1 MRALFVGMR
10 ALFVNSVSDV
20 NAMNSKSPCR
30 YLSLLR
36 GAVNR
41 PLGTWH
47 ARQRKPAPRARA
59 QTAAAASPTHEA
71 ATVRSAAPRVASLCL
86 QPLAL
91 SRVPRTSLGS
101 KSLMAPAAK
110 RTRRTQAAAALAG
123 VPELYPRPGTPEEPD
138 PMDEVPPLDGQDP
151 PRPHGAAAQQEERAE
166 PASAEI
172 SEVFKYFLMSCKSA
186 TRRTHNL
193 GAVLDRDVVEHFR
206 AGPRRRAPAQRG
218 AAHRGLRH
226 PLPRAPRLEGAHD
239 G

>member
-1 MRALFVGMR
+1 
-10 ALFVNSVSDV
+10 
-20 NAMNSKSPCR
+20 
-30 YLSLLR
+30 
-36 GAVNR
+36 
-41 PLGTWH
+41 
-47 ARQRKPAPRARA
+47 
-59 QTAAAASPTHEA
+59 
-71 ATVRSAAPRVASLCL
+71 
-86 QPLAL
+86 
-91 SRVPRTSLGS
+91 
-101 KSLMAPAAK
+101 MAPAAK

-172 SEVFKYFLMSCKSA
+172 SEFFKYFLMSCKSA
-186 TRRTHNL
+186 TRRTYNL

>member
-1 MRALFVGMR
+1 MARGTRAS
-10 ALFVNSVSDV
+10 AS
-20 NAMNSKSPCR
+20 
-30 YLSLLR
+30 
-36 GAVNR
+36 
-41 PLGTWH
+41 
-47 ARQRKPAPRARA
+47 QRPRAHA
-59 QTAAAASPTHEA
+59 QTAAVASPTHEA
-71 ATVRSAAPRVASLCL
+71 AMVRSAAPRVASLCP

-91 SRVPRTSLGS
+91 SRLPYTSLGR

-123 VPELYPRPGTPEEPD
+123 VPELYSRPGTPEEPD